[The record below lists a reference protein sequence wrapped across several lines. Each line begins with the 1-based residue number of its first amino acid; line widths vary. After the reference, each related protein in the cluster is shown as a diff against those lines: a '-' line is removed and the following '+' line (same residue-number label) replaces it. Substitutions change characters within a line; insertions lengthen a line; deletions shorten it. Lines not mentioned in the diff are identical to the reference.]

1 MSVKIEVKDVIKI
14 YGDKPEL
21 ALKMLREGHSKE
33 EILKRID
40 QTIALQGVSFEVEE
54 GETFVL
60 MGLSGSGKSTM
71 IRCINLL
78 VQPTSGSVYVDGK
91 RIDVMDRKQLRE
103 IRGEKIAMVF
113 QHFALYPNRTVL
125 DNTAFGLEIRGM
137 PEDERYKKA
146 EEALERVGLLGWR
159 DRFPTE
165 LSGGM
170 KQRVGLA
177 RALAVDPEILLMDE
191 PFSALDP
198 LIRNEMQEELLALQT
213 EMKKTIVF
221 VTHDLDEGL
230 RLGDRIAIMKDGRIE
245 QIGDGRDIVTQPAN
259 EYVERF
265 LDKLNRAS
273 VLRAEDVM
281 TSPPD
286 VLGEWETAWAAVKK
300 MQRKDMDYIFVINKN
315 NKLVGVLLLEDVIR
329 LVDENEKNIKKML
342 KKPEVLEPSAPLDE
356 ASSKI
361 LNTGIGVA
369 VINEEKNLIG
379 EVGWRGIMEIIGG
392 SR

>member
-1 MSVKIEVKDVIKI
+1 MSAKIEVKDVVKI

-21 ALKMLREGHSKE
+21 ALKMLREGYSKE
-33 EILKRID
+33 EILRRID

-71 IRCINLL
+71 IRCINHL
-78 VQPTSGSVYVDGK
+78 VEPTSGSVYVDGK
-91 RIDVMDRKQLRE
+91 RIDVMDKKQLRE

-125 DNTAFGLEIRGM
+125 DNAAFGLEIRGI
-137 PEDERYKKA
+137 PEDERYKRA

-198 LIRNEMQEELLALQT
+198 LIRNEMQEELLALQS

-230 RLGDRIAIMKDGRIE
+230 RLGDRIAIMRDGRIE
-245 QIGDGRDIVTQPAN
+245 QIGDGREIVTQPAN

-265 LDKLNRAS
+265 LEKVNRTS
-273 VLRAEDVM
+273 VLCVEDVM
-281 TSPPD
+281 ISPPD
-286 VLGEWETAWAAVKK
+286 VLGEWETAWTAVKK
-300 MQRKDMDYIFVINKN
+300 MQRKGMDYIFVINKN
-315 NKLVGVLLLEDVIR
+315 NKIVGVLLLEDAMK
-329 LVDENEKNIKKML
+329 LVDGNEKNIKKML
-342 KKPEVLEPSAPLDE
+342 KKPELLGPSAPLDE

-361 LNTGIGVA
+361 LSTGIGVA
-369 VINEEKNLIG
+369 VVDEERNLIG
-379 EVGWRGIMEIIGG
+379 EVSWREIMGILGG

>member
-21 ALKMLREGHSKE
+21 ALKMIREGHSKE

-40 QTIALQGVSFEVEE
+40 QTVALQGVSFEVEE

-78 VQPTSGSVYVDGK
+78 VKPTSGSVYVDGK
-91 RIDVMDRKQLRE
+91 RIDAMDRKQLRE

-125 DNTAFGLEIRGM
+125 DNAAFGLEIRGM
-137 PEDERYKKA
+137 PEDERYKRA
-146 EEALERVGLLGWR
+146 EDALEKVGLLGWR

-198 LIRNEMQEELLALQT
+198 LIRNEMQEELIALQN

-230 RLGDRIAIMKDGRIE
+230 RLGGRIAIMRDGRIE

-265 LDKLNRAS
+265 LDKVNRAS

-281 TSPPD
+281 TSPPE
-286 VLGEWETAWAAVKK
+286 VLGDWETAWTAVKK

-315 NKLVGVLLLEDVIR
+315 NKLVGVLLLEDAIR

-342 KKPEVLEPSAPLDE
+342 KKPEVLEPSAPLAE

-369 VINEEKNLIG
+369 VVNEEKNLVG
-379 EVGWRGIMEIIGG
+379 EVSWREIMEIIGG